1 VASSQS
7 GANRGKTAVL
17 EFGMKYHEVGVTND
31 DAQFLETRAFQT
43 SEIARLFRVPPHLI
57 GDLSKATFS
66 NIEQQSID
74 YVMHTLTPWLV
85 RWEQAIEFTFL
96 DPEAD
101 PAADVEFPTREL
113 LRGDMAARANY
124 YGSGILDG
132 WLTRNE
138 ARMDDGREP
147 IDGLDEPLVPLNM
160 VGADDLGKQLDDPPP
175 PKPGP
180 VKTPKAPS
188 QSARTVALAQAAC
201 ARVARKE
208 ARIVAAIEPPMTR
221 GALLVAYEPHVNFV
235 AAALGVNRA
244 QVGDVLQ
251 RANRPPGRARPRGH
265 RRHRARAAAAARAG
279 E

>member
-1 VASSQS
+1 
-7 GANRGKTAVL
+7 VL

-31 DAQFLETRAFQT
+31 DAQFLETRGFQV

-85 RWEQAIEFTFL
+85 RWEQAIEYTFL

-113 LRGDMAARANY
+113 LRGDMAARRITT
-124 YGSGILDG
+124 GSGILDG

-160 VGADDLGKQLDDPPP
+160 VGAEDLGKQLDDPPANAEKAV
-175 PKPGP
+175 KP
-180 VKTPKAPS
+180 PKAPA

-208 ARIVAAIEPPMTR
+208 ARIVATVTPPYT
-221 GALLVAYEPHVNFV
+221 GV
-235 AAALGVNRA
+235 ALGEVSNRTSI
-244 QVGDVLQ
+244 LS
-251 RANRPPGRARPRGH
+251 RPRS
-265 RRHRARAAAAARAG
+265 A
-279 E
+279 